1 MGLSENHFLPQ
12 YLSKQTANFSYSHFF
27 LSLPLSFP
35 SLFPPT
41 KPYIELRFNLEVLM
55 VLY

>member
-12 YLSKQTANFSYSHFF
+12 YLSNQTANFSYSHFF

-35 SLFPPT
+35 SLFQPN
-41 KPYIELRFNLEVLM
+41 IELRFNLEVLM